1 MASMKPR
8 LNQVIVLAKWAILAA
23 VIAFAVFYVASQW
36 PQVSQAISEIPI
48 GIATLSLLLV
58 FIGLAFG
65 TLSWVT
71 ILNGIG
77 PRVPILRGS
86 QVMLVGQLGKFV
98 PGSVWSYVMQM
109 EIGKHFGILRP
120 RILITSL
127 YAAGVGVVISLV
139 LGSLALPQ
147 LAMDHEALLWLYLL
161 LPLGLICLYPPVM
174 TFIASTVLKL
184 FRRPPLENTVSAKT
198 VLFASLFTL
207 ASYFCFGVHLWLLTI
222 TFPGQTLGE
231 MFFLTGVISLSFSAG
246 LFAFI
251 FPSGF
256 GVREAILIASMAIF
270 LSVSQ
275 ATALSLVS
283 RIMFTFS
290 DLVAALVASVFV
302 LIWKKSVTA
311 QTQVY
316 LAEEQRYEQGHK

>member
-1 MASMKPR
+1 MTINKK
-8 LNQVIVLAKWAILAA
+8 LVNQAVVVSRWAVLVA
-23 VIAFAVFYVASQW
+23 VIAFAVLYVVGQW
-36 PQVSQAISEIPI
+36 QEVSQAISEIPPGLVVI
-48 GIATLSLLLV
+48 SLVMVL
-58 FIGLAFG
+58 IGLGFG

-77 PRVPILRGS
+77 PRVPVLRGS
-86 QVMLVGQLGKFV
+86 QVMLVGQLGKFI

-109 EIGKHFGILRP
+109 ELGKHFGILRP

-127 YAAGVGVVISLV
+127 YAAGVGVVASLI

-147 LAMDHEALLWLYLL
+147 LIGDHQGLLWLYAL
-161 LPLGLICLYPPVM
+161 LPLGLVCLYPPVM
-174 TFIASTVLKL
+174 TGIASAVLKL
-184 FRRPPLENTVSAKT
+184 FRRPPLTNKVSGNTVVKAS
-198 VLFASLFTL
+198 VLTL
-207 ASYFCFGVHLWLLTI
+207 LSYFCFGAHLWFLTLA
-222 TFPGQTLGE
+222 FPGQSLGE
-231 MFFLTGVISLSFSAG
+231 LMFLTVVIALSFSAG

-256 GVREAILIASMAIF
+256 GVREAILIAAMSIF

-283 RIMFTFS
+283 RLMFTFS
-290 DLVAALVASVFV
+290 DLIAALVASLFV
-302 LIWKKSVTA
+302 LIWKKSLSS

-316 LAEEQRYEQGHK
+316 LAEEQRYEQGAG